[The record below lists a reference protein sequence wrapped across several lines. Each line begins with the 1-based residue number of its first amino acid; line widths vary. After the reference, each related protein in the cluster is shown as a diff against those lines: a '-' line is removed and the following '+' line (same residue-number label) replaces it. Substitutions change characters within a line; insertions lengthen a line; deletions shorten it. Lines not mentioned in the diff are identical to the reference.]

1 MIKVATKQTEDNPT
15 EPVPGATEE
24 PSEPTDPGATEDPGE
39 PGNPGESTDPTEK
52 PGNPDTGVNGNF
64 AALGVLLCVS
74 AAGIIGTKVCR
85 RKRK

>member
-24 PSEPTDPGATEDPGE
+24 PSEPV
-39 PGNPGESTDPTEK
+39 NPGESTDPTEK

-64 AALGVLLCVS
+64 AALGALLCVS

>member
-1 MIKVATKQTEDNPT
+1 MIKVATKHTEDNPT
-15 EPVPGATEE
+15 EPVPGT
-24 PSEPTDPGATEDPGE
+24 
-39 PGNPGESTDPTEK
+39 TEK

>member
-39 PGNPGESTDPTEK
+39 PVNPGESTDPTEK
-52 PGNPDTGVNGNF
+52 PGNPDTGVATALSLVMLAV
-64 AALGVLLCVS
+64 AAS
-74 AAGIIGTKVCR
+74 GTLALT
-85 RKRK
+85 RKKQ

>member
-15 EPVPGATEE
+15 EPVPGATE
-24 PSEPTDPGATEDPGE
+24 DPGE
-39 PGNPGESTDPTEK
+39 PVNPGESTDPTEK